1 MYRNSFRLTNKEID
15 EAFATRQFRL
25 VFQPKIDLAER
36 TLVGVESFARW
47 QHPEFGVIPPALFL
61 PVLARQ
67 GRNQELTR
75 FVLSEAIAQLVRW
88 RASGD
93 RFKVSINVA
102 PEELTDGSLPV
113 SIRLALNAADLD
125 PSLLVVDMPERGLT
139 MKPGHVRDTI
149 HALSEIGVGLALE
162 CAQEPVIDF
171 AQTDP
176 APLDPTVFQELKIGG
191 RAIIQFASRI
201 EGTGLGLMRQ
211 RLEYAKRHNMRTTAV
226 GAETPQTVSLMPSLG
241 FDQAQGNAI
250 SAPLTPQDLL
260 TFDAADAFSRLFSG
274 KASQASTKPELE
286 DFKAPPAQAQHKE
299 SHIQVVRG
307 KARVEL
313 LAQGTHGATTHV
325 VKLPSPSSTVA
336 GKRLDA
342 GPANQPAGLLSRL
355 QSRLQSHLTRAF
367 HVQQKSPPQ

>member
-36 TLVGVESFARW
+36 NLVGVESFARW

-93 RFKVSINVA
+93 TFTVSVNVA
-102 PEELTDGSLPV
+102 PEELVDGSLPV
-113 SIRLALNAADLD
+113 SIRLALNAADVD
-125 PSLLVVDMPERGLT
+125 PSRLIIDLPERGLAT
-139 MKPGHVRDTI
+139 EPNHARDTV

-162 CAQEPVIDF
+162 CSQEPIIDL
-171 AQTDP
+171 ARTDTTT
-176 APLDPTVFQELKIGG
+176 LDPTLFQELKIGG

-201 EGTGLGLMRQ
+201 EGTGLGLMRS
-211 RLEYAKRHNMRTTAV
+211 RLEYAGSHGMQTTAV
-226 GAETPQTVSLMPSLG
+226 GAETPETVSLLPSLG

-250 SAPLTPQDLL
+250 SPPMTPQSLAD
-260 TFDAADAFSRLFSG
+260 FDVSTAFARLFPEEPTSTT
-274 KASQASTKPELE
+274 TKPDLE
-286 DFKAPPAQAQHKE
+286 DFNAPGAATTHKE
-299 SHIQVVRG
+299 PRIQVMRG
-307 KARVEL
+307 KARIEL
-313 LAQGTHGATTHV
+313 LTQGNHGATTHV
-325 VKLPSPSSTVA
+325 VKLPTPGSVIA
-336 GKRLDA
+336 GERHDEA
-342 GPANQPAGLLSRL
+342 TGEGRTGFMGRL
-355 QSRLQSHLTRAF
+355 QHRIARAF
-367 HVQQKSPPQ
+367 HIQ